1 MDRDRQM
8 RRVTTPSVLEEGEE
22 YQDYKLSMRAQR
34 QRLVRK
40 WEWLLKDNSEY
51 GLEEIPHHL
60 WEPMA
65 ALFEN
70 QQNFTRSK
78 TEATMTTDV
87 VFPIRFALPIV
98 RNVYPNLIATK
109 IASIQ
114 PMPLTSGGVGRVF
127 YQDFL
132 REDAGDSSL
141 TDLDSDYALSEENAV
156 PKRVKMT
163 ITSETITAIKD
174 ILGASWSTEVM
185 EDIGGAMGIDVEAE
199 LVQQMSDE
207 IIREIDQ
214 RVLNEIL
221 NGAGSG
227 NTNWS
232 QTAAAGYLAKEW
244 YETLFHAIIDA
255 EDNIYANRY
264 READFLVCGRDAYK
278 FLLKSGDFK
287 PEPRLSDKKQRMQ
300 SVGVKFEGS
309 YMGMWD
315 VYRTVMINTAKIIVG
330 YYPRSTTDTGYVY
343 APYIPLAAM
352 PLVYAEYKAYD
363 DATMPGAYVNTD
375 KWSRNVRTR
384 YGKKMVVP
392 EAYATVT
399 ITA

>member
-1 MDRDRQM
+1 MS
-8 RRVTTPSVLEEGEE
+8 PAFLIEEGGE
-22 YQDYKLSMRAQR
+22 YSDYKSTMKAER
-34 QRLVRK
+34 QKLVRK
-40 WEWLLKDNSEY
+40 WEWLLKDNKEY
-51 GLEEIPHHL
+51 GFEEIPHHL

-65 ALFEN
+65 TLFEN
-70 QQNFTRSK
+70 QQAHKRSRM
-78 TEATMTTDV
+78 EATLTTDV
-87 VFPIRFALPIV
+87 VLPQRYALPIV

-114 PMPLTSGGVGRVF
+114 PMPLSSGGVGRIF
-127 YQDFL
+127 YQDFQ
-132 REDAGDSSL
+132 REDSANASL
-141 TDLDSDYALSEENAV
+141 TTLDSEYALSSENAV
-156 PKRVKMT
+156 PKRVKMV
-163 ITSETITAIKD
+163 ITSDTITAIKD

-185 EDIGGAMGIDVEAE
+185 EDAGGALGIDVESE
-199 LVQQMSDE
+199 LVQQMTDE

-221 NGAGSG
+221 NGAGAG

-232 QTAAAGYLAKEW
+232 QTVAAGYLAKEW

-255 EDNIYANRY
+255 EDNIYSNRY
-264 READFLVCGRDAYK
+264 READYLICGRSAYT

-287 PEPRLSDKKQRMQ
+287 PEPRLDNNRQRMQ
-300 SVGVKFEGS
+300 RAGVRFEGVF
-309 YMGMWD
+309 MGLWD

-330 YYPRSTTDTGYVY
+330 YYPRSQTDTGYVY

-363 DATMPGAYVNTD
+363 DATMPGAYVNVD

-384 YGKKMVVP
+384 YGKKMVVAN
-392 EAYATVT
+392 AYATVT
-399 ITA
+399 VTA

>member
-1 MDRDRQM
+1 
-8 RRVTTPSVLEEGEE
+8 
-22 YQDYKLSMRAQR
+22 
-34 QRLVRK
+34 
-40 WEWLLKDNSEY
+40 
-51 GLEEIPHHL
+51 
-60 WEPMA
+60 MA

-70 QQNFTRSK
+70 QQNFTRAK
-78 TEATMTTDV
+78 MEATLTTDV
-87 VFPIRFALPIV
+87 VLPQRYALPIV
-98 RNVYPNLIATK
+98 RKVYPNLIATR

-114 PMPLTSGGVGRVF
+114 PMPLSSGGVGRVF
-127 YQDFL
+127 FQDFQ
-132 REDAGDSSL
+132 REDAANASL
-141 TDLDSDYALSEENAV
+141 TTLDSDYALSSENAV

-185 EDIGGAMGIDVEAE
+185 EDAGGALGIDVESE

-221 NGAGSG
+221 NGAGAG

-232 QTAAAGYLAKEW
+232 QTIGAGYLAKEW
-244 YETLFHAIIDA
+244 YETLFHAVIDA
-255 EDNIYANRY
+255 EDNIYSNRF
-264 READFLVCGRDAYK
+264 READFLVCGREAYK
-278 FLLKSGDFK
+278 FLLKGGDFK
-287 PEPRLSDKKQRMQ
+287 PEPRLSDKRQRMQ
-300 SVGVKFEGS
+300 SAGVKFEGVF
-309 YMGMWD
+309 MGMWD
-315 VYRTVMINTAKIIVG
+315 VYRTVMINTNSIIVG
-330 YYPRSTTDTGYVY
+330 YYPRSQTDTGYVY

-363 DATMPGAYVNTD
+363 DPTMPGAYVNVD

-384 YGKKMVVP
+384 YGKMMVVP

-399 ITA
+399 VTA